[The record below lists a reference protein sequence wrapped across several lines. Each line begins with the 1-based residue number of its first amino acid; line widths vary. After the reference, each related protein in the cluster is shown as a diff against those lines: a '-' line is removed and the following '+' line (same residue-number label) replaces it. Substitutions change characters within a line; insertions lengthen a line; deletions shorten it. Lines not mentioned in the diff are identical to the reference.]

1 MTKKQVYKKIKLIL
15 KRLGK
20 VLRVAVLGILA
31 FLVLYPFV
39 WMLVTSF
46 KAEADIVSYPP
57 RLLAGEFGFQSYM
70 DIWERVPFLHYYK
83 NTIIFAL
90 SVTCV
95 SLFLD
100 TMAGYAFARMKFP
113 GKNVMFL
120 LVMGTMMIPFQVIMV
135 PLFVEV
141 YKLGLIDSYAGLI
154 LPRATNAFG
163 IFMMRSFFVSLPR
176 GLEEA
181 GRIDG
186 AGEFKIFYKIMVP
199 LCKPAIVSL
208 FIFHFMF
215 QWNDLLYPLL
225 LTTSENMKTLPAGLA
240 TFMGTHVVEYG
251 IIMAGACL
259 SLIPIFLAYLFAQ
272 KQFVQGIAMTG
283 MKG

>member
-1 MTKKQVYKKIKLIL
+1 MMMTKNKNYRKTAGDMLITFL
-15 KRLGK
+15 LS
-20 VLRVAVLGILA
+20 VLG
-31 FLVLYPFV
+31 FTVLYPFI

-46 KAEADIVSYPP
+46 KPEAEIVAYPP
-57 RLLAGEFGFQSYM
+57 KLFSGSLSFASYLN
-70 DIWERVPFLHYYK
+70 IWERVPFLKYYR
-83 NTIIFAL
+83 NTIIFSTA
-90 SVTCV
+90 VTV
-95 SLFLD
+95 TSLIFD

-120 LVMGTMMIPFQVIMV
+120 MVMGTMMIPFQVIMV
-135 PLFVEV
+135 PLYIEIF
-141 YKLGLIDSYAGLI
+141 KLGLINTYLGLV
-154 LPRATNAFG
+154 LPRAANAFG
-163 IFMMRSFFVSLPR
+163 IFMMRSFFISLPK

-186 AGEFKIFYKIMVP
+186 CTEFGIFRKIMVP

-208 FIFHFMF
+208 FIFHFMY

-225 LTTSENMKTLPAGLA
+225 LTTDDNMKTLPSGLA

-259 SLIPIFLAYLFAQ
+259 SLLPILIAYFFAQ

>member
-1 MTKKQVYKKIKLIL
+1 MKMHQASYKKKFVNACIL
-15 KRLGK
+15 
-20 VLRVAVLGILA
+20 VLLVFLA
-31 FLVLYPFV
+31 FLVLYPFI
-39 WMLVTSF
+39 WMLITSF
-46 KAEADIVSYPP
+46 KAEADIVAYPP
-57 RLLAGEFGFQSYM
+57 KLFSGSFSLDSYIN
-70 DIWERVPFLHYYK
+70 IWKRIPFLKYYR
-83 NTIIFAL
+83 NTIIFSTA
-90 SVTCV
+90 VTLT
-95 SLFLD
+95 SLVCD

-113 GKNVMFL
+113 GKNAMFL

-135 PLFVEV
+135 PLYVEIFKFGLINT
-141 YKLGLIDSYAGLI
+141 YLGLV

-163 IFMMRSFFVSLPR
+163 IFMMRSFFISLPK

-186 AGEFKIFYKIMVP
+186 CTEFGIFRKIMVP
-199 LCKPAIVSL
+199 LCKPAVVSL
-208 FIFHFMF
+208 FIFHFMY

-225 LTTSENMKTLPAGLA
+225 LTTSDEMKTLPAGIA

-259 SLIPIFLAYLFAQ
+259 SLLPILIAYLFAQ

>member
-1 MTKKQVYKKIKLIL
+1 MPEKIIITIL
-15 KRLGK
+15 L
-20 VLRVAVLGILA
+20 AALA
-31 FLVLYPFV
+31 FIVLYPFI

-46 KAEADIVSYPP
+46 KPEAEIVSYPP
-57 RLLAGEFGFQSYM
+57 KLFSGRFSLDSYIN
-70 DIWERVPFLHYYK
+70 IWKRVPFLKYYR
-83 NTIIFAL
+83 NTIIFSTA
-90 SVTCV
+90 VTV
-95 SLFLD
+95 TSLVFD
-100 TMAGYAFARMKFP
+100 TMAGYAFARMNFP
-113 GKNVMFL
+113 GKNIMFL

-135 PLFVEV
+135 PLYIEIF
-141 YKLGLIDSYAGLI
+141 KFGLINTYPGLV

-163 IFMMRSFFVSLPR
+163 IFMMRSFFISLPK

-186 AGEFKIFYKIMVP
+186 CTEFGIFRKIMVP

-208 FIFHFMF
+208 FIFHFMY

-225 LTTSENMKTLPAGLA
+225 LTTDDNMKTLPSGLA

-259 SLIPIFLAYLFAQ
+259 SLLPILIAYFIAQ

>member
-1 MTKKQVYKKIKLIL
+1 MKMHQASYKKKFVNACIL
-15 KRLGK
+15 
-20 VLRVAVLGILA
+20 VLLVFLA
-31 FLVLYPFV
+31 FLVLYPFI
-39 WMLVTSF
+39 WMLITSF
-46 KAEADIVSYPP
+46 KAEADIVAYPP
-57 RLLAGEFGFQSYM
+57 KLFSGSFSLDSYIN
-70 DIWERVPFLHYYK
+70 IWKRIPFLKYYR
-83 NTIIFAL
+83 NTIIFSTA
-90 SVTCV
+90 VTLT
-95 SLFLD
+95 SLACD

-113 GKNVMFL
+113 GKNIMFL

-135 PLFVEV
+135 PLYVEIFKFGLINT
-141 YKLGLIDSYAGLI
+141 YLGLV

-163 IFMMRSFFVSLPR
+163 IFMMRSFFISLPK

-186 AGEFKIFYKIMVP
+186 CTEFGIFRKIMVP
-199 LCKPAIVSL
+199 LCKPAVVSL
-208 FIFHFMF
+208 FIFHFMY

-225 LTTSENMKTLPAGLA
+225 LTTSDEMKTLPAGIA

-259 SLIPIFLAYLFAQ
+259 SLLPILIAYLCAQ

>member
-1 MTKKQVYKKIKLIL
+1 MKMHQANYKKRAANAVIL
-15 KRLGK
+15 
-20 VLRVAVLGILA
+20 VLLVFLA
-31 FLVLYPFV
+31 FLVLYPFI
-39 WMLVTSF
+39 WMLITSF
-46 KAEADIVSYPP
+46 KAEADIVAYPP
-57 RLLAGEFGFQSYM
+57 KLFSGSFSLDSYLN
-70 DIWERVPFLHYYK
+70 IWKRIPFLKYYR
-83 NTIIFAL
+83 NTIIFSTA
-90 SVTCV
+90 VTLT
-95 SLFLD
+95 SLACD
-100 TMAGYAFARMKFP
+100 TMAGYAFARMNFP
-113 GKNVMFL
+113 GKNIMFL

-135 PLFVEV
+135 PLYVEIFKFGLINT
-141 YKLGLIDSYAGLI
+141 YLGLV

-163 IFMMRSFFVSLPR
+163 IFMMRSFFISLPK

-186 AGEFKIFYKIMVP
+186 CTEFGIFRKIMVP
-199 LCKPAIVSL
+199 LCKPAVVSL
-208 FIFHFMF
+208 FIFHFMY

-225 LTTSENMKTLPAGLA
+225 LTTSDEMKTLPAGIA

-259 SLIPIFLAYLFAQ
+259 SLLPILIAYLFAQ

>member
-1 MTKKQVYKKIKLIL
+1 MKTGYRS
-15 KRLGK
+15 KRIGK
-20 VLRVAVLGILA
+20 VLRVMVLCFLA
-31 FLVLYPFV
+31 FIVLYPFI

-46 KAEADIVSYPP
+46 KAEADIVAYPP
-57 RLLAGEFGFQSYM
+57 KLFSGTFSLDSYI
-70 DIWERVPFLHYYK
+70 DIWDRVPFLAYYK
-83 NTIIFAL
+83 NTIIFATL
-90 SVTCV
+90 VTCV
-95 SLFLD
+95 SLLFD
-100 TMAGYAFARMKFP
+100 TMAGYAFARIDFP
-113 GKNVMFL
+113 GKNIMFL

-141 YKLGLIDSYAGLI
+141 YKIGLINSYLGLL

-163 IFMMRSFFVSLPR
+163 IFMMRSFFISLPK

-186 AGEFKIFYKIMVP
+186 AGEFRIFAKIMVP
-199 LCKPAIVSL
+199 LCKPAVVSL
-208 FIFHFMF
+208 FIFHFMY

-225 LTTSENMKTLPAGLA
+225 LTTDEKMKTLPAGLA

-259 SLIPIFLAYLFAQ
+259 SLLPILIAYLFAQ

>member
-1 MTKKQVYKKIKLIL
+1 MKMHQASYKKQFVNACIL
-15 KRLGK
+15 
-20 VLRVAVLGILA
+20 VLLVFLA
-31 FLVLYPFV
+31 FLVLYPFI
-39 WMLVTSF
+39 WMLITSF
-46 KAEADIVSYPP
+46 KAEADIVAYPP
-57 RLLAGEFGFQSYM
+57 KLFSGSFSLDSYIN
-70 DIWERVPFLHYYK
+70 IWKRIPFLKYYR
-83 NTIIFAL
+83 NTIIFSTA
-90 SVTCV
+90 VTLT
-95 SLFLD
+95 SLACD

-113 GKNVMFL
+113 GKNIMFL

-135 PLFVEV
+135 PLYVEIFKFGLINT
-141 YKLGLIDSYAGLI
+141 YLGLV

-163 IFMMRSFFVSLPR
+163 IFMMRSFFISLPK

-186 AGEFKIFYKIMVP
+186 CTEFGIFRKIMVP
-199 LCKPAIVSL
+199 LCKPAVVSL
-208 FIFHFMF
+208 FIFHFMY

-225 LTTSENMKTLPAGLA
+225 LTTSDEMKTLPAGIA

-259 SLIPIFLAYLFAQ
+259 SLLPILIAYLIAQ

>member
-1 MTKKQVYKKIKLIL
+1 
-15 KRLGK
+15 
-20 VLRVAVLGILA
+20 
-31 FLVLYPFV
+31 
-39 WMLVTSF
+39 
-46 KAEADIVSYPP
+46 
-57 RLLAGEFGFQSYM
+57 
-70 DIWERVPFLHYYK
+70 
-83 NTIIFAL
+83 
-90 SVTCV
+90 
-95 SLFLD
+95 
-100 TMAGYAFARMKFP
+100 
-113 GKNVMFL
+113 MFL

-135 PLFVEV
+135 PLYIEIF
-141 YKLGLIDSYAGLI
+141 KFGLINTYPGLV

-163 IFMMRSFFVSLPR
+163 IFMMRSFFISLPK

-186 AGEFKIFYKIMVP
+186 CTEFGIFRKIMVP

-208 FIFHFMF
+208 FIFHFMY

-225 LTTSENMKTLPAGLA
+225 LTTDDNMKTLPSGLA

-259 SLIPIFLAYLFAQ
+259 SLLPILIAYFIAQ

-283 MKG
+283 MKDKSNESRNYYQRRK

>member
-1 MTKKQVYKKIKLIL
+1 MKTEHIGKWA
-15 KRLGK
+15 GK
-20 VLRVAVLGILA
+20 VFRILGLA
-31 FLVLYPFV
+31 FLAFIVLYPFL
-39 WMLVTSF
+39 WMFVTSF
-46 KAEADIVSYPP
+46 KAEADIVSWPP
-57 RLLAGEFGFQSYM
+57 KLFSGSFGFDSYI
-70 DIWERVPFLHYYK
+70 DIWDRVPFLKYYK
-83 NTIIFAL
+83 NTIIFSTL
-90 SVTCV
+90 VTCI
-95 SLFLD
+95 SLMFD

-113 GKNVMFL
+113 GRNIMFL

-141 YKLGLIDSYAGLI
+141 FKLGLINTYAGLI

-163 IFMMRSFFVSLPR
+163 IFMMRSFFISLPK

-186 AGEFKIFYKIMVP
+186 AGEFRIFAKIMVP

-208 FIFHFMF
+208 FIFHFMY

-225 LTTSENMKTLPAGLA
+225 LTTDENRKTLPAGLA

-259 SLIPIFLAYLFAQ
+259 SLIPILIAYLFAQ